1 MPNKTNVVVDFAQ
14 LIDYENEEDSDQ
26 DEDLND
32 DDIRTETTETPNH
45 FSSTLA
51 QIFIIVHLLGKR
63 QYRLNRNGTKKF
75 LNKVRQM
82 QELSQVD
89 KIGDV
94 NYGSRMGKGAE
105 ILCKLAALAQMMKI
119 SQDIFVTV
127 QIRIQFK
134 LE

>member
-1 MPNKTNVVVDFAQ
+1 MPNKTNVVVDFTQ
-14 LIDYENEEDSDQ
+14 LIDYENEDDSDQ

-32 DDIRTETTETPNH
+32 DDIRTEKSETPIH

-51 QIFIIVHLLGKR
+51 QILIIARLLDKR
-63 QYRLNRNGTKKF
+63 RFCLSRNGTKKF

-82 QELSQVD
+82 QELSQVA

-105 ILCKLAALAQMMKI
+105 ILCKLSALAQMLKI
-119 SQDIFVTV
+119 SQDM
-127 QIRIQFK
+127 
-134 LE
+134 LL